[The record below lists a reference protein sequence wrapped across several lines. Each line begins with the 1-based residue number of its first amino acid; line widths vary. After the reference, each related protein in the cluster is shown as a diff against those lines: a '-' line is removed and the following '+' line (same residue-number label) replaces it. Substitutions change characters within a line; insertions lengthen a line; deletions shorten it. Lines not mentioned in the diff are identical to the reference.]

1 MATEQPA
8 ITRATFD
15 EVILP
20 IYAPA
25 EFIPVK
31 GKGSRVWDQQGKEY
45 IDFAGGIAVTA
56 LGHCHPALVA
66 ALHQQGE
73 TLWHTSNVFT
83 NEPALRLGRKLVEA
97 TFAERVVFMNSGTEA
112 NETAFKLARHYA
124 VTRHSPYK
132 TKIIAFHNAFHGR
145 SLFTVSVGGQP
156 KYSDGFGPKPADIVH
171 VPFNDLQAVKA
182 VMDDH
187 TCAVVVEPIQGEGG
201 VILPPQGYL
210 PAVRQLC
217 DEFGALL
224 ILDEVQ
230 TGMGRTGKMFAC
242 EHENVQPDIL
252 CLAKALGGGV
262 MPIGA
267 TVATEEVFSVLFDN
281 PFLHTTTFGGN
292 PLACA
297 AALATINVLLEQNL
311 PAQAEQKG
319 DMLLDGFRQL
329 GREYP
334 DLVQDARGRG
344 LLMAI
349 EFVDNEIGYS
359 FASEMFRQRVL
370 VAGTLN
376 NSKTIRIEPP
386 LTLTIEQCEQ
396 VLKAARKALAALRVS
411 VEEA

>member
-201 VILPPQGYL
+201 VTAATPAFLQGL
-210 PAVRQLC
+210 RELC
-217 DEFGALL
+217 DQHQALL
-224 ILDEVQ
+224 VFDEVQ
-230 TGMGRTGKMFAC
+230 CGMGRTGSLLAYM
-242 EHENVQPDIL
+242 HYGVTPDIL
-252 CLAKALGGGV
+252 TSAKALGGGFPV
-262 MPIGA
+262 SAM
-267 TVATEEVFSVLFDN
+267 L
-281 PFLHTTTFGGN
+281 TTHEIASAFHAGSHGSTYGGN

-297 AALATINVLLEQNL
+297 VANAAFDLINTPAVLDGVSAKRELFVKHLQRLDVEFDLFSDIRGMGLLIGAELKPQHKGRARDFLYAAADAGVMVLNAGPDVMRFVPSLIIDEQDITEGMARF
-311 PAQAEQKG
+311 AQA
-319 DMLLDGFRQL
+319 
-329 GREYP
+329 
-334 DLVQDARGRG
+334 
-344 LLMAI
+344 
-349 EFVDNEIGYS
+349 
-359 FASEMFRQRVL
+359 
-370 VAGTLN
+370 VAKVING
-376 NSKTIRIEPP
+376 
-386 LTLTIEQCEQ
+386 
-396 VLKAARKALAALRVS
+396 
-411 VEEA
+411 

>member
-201 VILPPQGYL
+201 VTAATPAFLQGL
-210 PAVRQLC
+210 CELC
-217 DEFGALL
+217 DQHQALL
-224 ILDEVQ
+224 VFDEVQ
-230 TGMGRTGKMFAC
+230 CGMGRTGSLFAYM
-242 EHENVQPDIL
+242 HYGVTPDIL
-252 CLAKALGGGV
+252 TSAKALGGGFPV
-262 MPIGA
+262 SAM
-267 TVATEEVFSVLFDN
+267 L
-281 PFLHTTTFGGN
+281 TTHEIASAFHAGSHGSTYGGN

-297 AALATINVLLEQNL
+297 VANAAFDLINTPAVLDGVSAKRELFVKHLQRLDAEFDLFSDIRGMGLLIGAELKPQHKGRARDFLYAAADAGVMVLNAGPDVMRFVPSLIIDEQDITEGMARF
-311 PAQAEQKG
+311 AQA
-319 DMLLDGFRQL
+319 
-329 GREYP
+329 
-334 DLVQDARGRG
+334 
-344 LLMAI
+344 
-349 EFVDNEIGYS
+349 
-359 FASEMFRQRVL
+359 
-370 VAGTLN
+370 VAKVING
-376 NSKTIRIEPP
+376 
-386 LTLTIEQCEQ
+386 
-396 VLKAARKALAALRVS
+396 
-411 VEEA
+411 

>member
-45 IDFAGGIAVTA
+45 VDFAGGIAVTA

-66 ALHQQGE
+66 ALHEQGE
-73 TLWHTSNVFT
+73 KLWHTSTVFT
-83 NEPALRLGRKLVEA
+83 NEPALRLGRKLVDA
-97 TFAERVVFMNSGTEA
+97 TFADRVVFMNAGTEA
-112 NETAFKLARHYA
+112 NETAFKLARHYT

-171 VPFNDLQAVKA
+171 VPFNDLHAVKA

-201 VILPPQGYL
+201 VTAATPEFLQGL
-210 PAVRQLC
+210 RDLC
-217 DEFGALL
+217 DQHQALL
-224 ILDEVQ
+224 VFDEVQ
-230 TGMGRTGKMFAC
+230 CGMGRTGSLFAYM
-242 EHENVQPDIL
+242 HYGVTPDIL
-252 CLAKALGGGV
+252 TSAKALGGGF
-262 MPIGA
+262 PISAMLA
-267 TVATEEVFSVLFDN
+267 THDIASAFHAGSHGSTY
-281 PFLHTTTFGGN
+281 GGN

-297 AALATINVLLEQNL
+297 VGGAAFDLINTPEVLDGVTAKRELFVQHLQQIDARFDLFSDIRGMGLLIGAELKPQYHGKARDFLYAAAEAGVMVLNAGPDVMRFVPSL
-311 PAQAEQKG
+311 VIDDSDIAEGMARFAQAVE
-319 DMLLDGFRQL
+319 
-329 GREYP
+329 
-334 DLVQDARGRG
+334 
-344 LLMAI
+344 
-349 EFVDNEIGYS
+349 
-359 FASEMFRQRVL
+359 RVL
-370 VAGTLN
+370 SA
-376 NSKTIRIEPP
+376 
-386 LTLTIEQCEQ
+386 
-396 VLKAARKALAALRVS
+396 
-411 VEEA
+411 

>member
-156 KYSDGFGPKPADIVH
+156 KYSDGLGPKPADIVH

-201 VILPPQGYL
+201 VTAATPAFLQGL
-210 PAVRQLC
+210 RELC
-217 DEFGALL
+217 DQHQALL
-224 ILDEVQ
+224 VFDEVQ
-230 TGMGRTGKMFAC
+230 CGMGRTGSLFAYM
-242 EHENVQPDIL
+242 HYGVTPDIL
-252 CLAKALGGGV
+252 TSAKALGGGFPV
-262 MPIGA
+262 SAM
-267 TVATEEVFSVLFDN
+267 L
-281 PFLHTTTFGGN
+281 TTHEIASAFHAGSHGSTYGGN

-297 AALATINVLLEQNL
+297 VANAAFDLINTPAVLDGVSAKRELFVKHLQRLDAEFDLFSDIRGMGLLIGAELKPQHKGRARDFLYAAADAGVMVLNAGPDVMRFVPSLIIDEQDIAEGMARF
-311 PAQAEQKG
+311 AQA
-319 DMLLDGFRQL
+319 
-329 GREYP
+329 
-334 DLVQDARGRG
+334 
-344 LLMAI
+344 
-349 EFVDNEIGYS
+349 
-359 FASEMFRQRVL
+359 
-370 VAGTLN
+370 VAKVING
-376 NSKTIRIEPP
+376 
-386 LTLTIEQCEQ
+386 
-396 VLKAARKALAALRVS
+396 
-411 VEEA
+411 

>member
-45 IDFAGGIAVTA
+45 VDFAGGIAVTA

-66 ALHQQGE
+66 ALHEQGE

-201 VILPPQGYL
+201 VTAATPAFLQGL
-210 PAVRQLC
+210 RELC
-217 DEFGALL
+217 DQHQALL
-224 ILDEVQ
+224 VFDEVQ
-230 TGMGRTGKMFAC
+230 CGMGRTGSLFAYM
-242 EHENVQPDIL
+242 HYGVTPDIL
-252 CLAKALGGGV
+252 TSAKALGGGFPV
-262 MPIGA
+262 SAM
-267 TVATEEVFSVLFDN
+267 L
-281 PFLHTTTFGGN
+281 TTHEIASAFHAGSHGSTYGGN
-292 PLACA
+292 PLVCAVANAASDLINTPAVLDGVSAKRELFVKHLQRLDAEFDLFSDIRGMGLLIGAELKPQHKGRARDFLYA
-297 AALATINVLLEQNL
+297 AADAGVMVLNAGPDVMRFVPSLIIDEQDITEGMARF
-311 PAQAEQKG
+311 AQA
-319 DMLLDGFRQL
+319 
-329 GREYP
+329 
-334 DLVQDARGRG
+334 
-344 LLMAI
+344 
-349 EFVDNEIGYS
+349 
-359 FASEMFRQRVL
+359 
-370 VAGTLN
+370 VAKVING
-376 NSKTIRIEPP
+376 
-386 LTLTIEQCEQ
+386 
-396 VLKAARKALAALRVS
+396 
-411 VEEA
+411 

>member
-66 ALHQQGE
+66 ALHEQGE

-83 NEPALRLGRKLVEA
+83 NEPALRLGRKLVDA

-201 VILPPQGYL
+201 VTAATPAFLQGL
-210 PAVRQLC
+210 RELC
-217 DEFGALL
+217 DQHQALL
-224 ILDEVQ
+224 VFDEVQ
-230 TGMGRTGKMFAC
+230 CGMGRTGSLFAYM
-242 EHENVQPDIL
+242 HYGVTPDIL
-252 CLAKALGGGV
+252 TSAKALGGGFPV
-262 MPIGA
+262 SAM
-267 TVATEEVFSVLFDN
+267 L
-281 PFLHTTTFGGN
+281 TTHEIASAFHAGSHGSTYGGN
-292 PLACA
+292 PLASAVANAAFDLINTPAVLDGVNAKRELFVKHLQQLDAEFDLFSDIRGMGLLIGAELKPQHKGRARDFLYA
-297 AALATINVLLEQNL
+297 AAEAGVMVLNAGPDVMRFVPSLIIEEQDIAEGMARF
-311 PAQAEQKG
+311 AQA
-319 DMLLDGFRQL
+319 
-329 GREYP
+329 
-334 DLVQDARGRG
+334 
-344 LLMAI
+344 
-349 EFVDNEIGYS
+349 
-359 FASEMFRQRVL
+359 
-370 VAGTLN
+370 VAKVING
-376 NSKTIRIEPP
+376 
-386 LTLTIEQCEQ
+386 
-396 VLKAARKALAALRVS
+396 
-411 VEEA
+411 

>member
-45 IDFAGGIAVTA
+45 VDFAGGIAVTA

-66 ALHQQGE
+66 ALHEQGE
-73 TLWHTSNVFT
+73 KLWHTSNVFT
-83 NEPALRLGRKLVEA
+83 NEPALRLGRKLVDA
-97 TFAERVVFMNSGTEA
+97 TFADRVVFMNSGTEA
-112 NETAFKLARHYA
+112 NETAFKLARHYT

-171 VPFNDLQAVKA
+171 VPFNDLHAVKA

-201 VILPPQGYL
+201 VTAATPEFLQGL
-210 PAVRQLC
+210 RDLC
-217 DEFGALL
+217 DQHQALL
-224 ILDEVQ
+224 VFDEVQ
-230 TGMGRTGKMFAC
+230 CGMGRTGSLFAYM
-242 EHENVQPDIL
+242 HYGVTPDIL
-252 CLAKALGGGV
+252 TSAKALGGGF
-262 MPIGA
+262 PISA
-267 TVATEEVFSVLFDN
+267 ML
-281 PFLHTTTFGGN
+281 TTHDIASAFHAGSHGSTYGGN

-297 AALATINVLLEQNL
+297 VGGAAFDLINTPEVLDGVTAKRELFVQHLQQIDARFDLFSDIRGMGLLIGAELKPQYHGKARDFLYAAAEAGVIVLNAGPDVMRFVPSL
-311 PAQAEQKG
+311 VIDDSDIAEGMARFAQAVE
-319 DMLLDGFRQL
+319 
-329 GREYP
+329 
-334 DLVQDARGRG
+334 
-344 LLMAI
+344 
-349 EFVDNEIGYS
+349 
-359 FASEMFRQRVL
+359 RVL
-370 VAGTLN
+370 SA
-376 NSKTIRIEPP
+376 
-386 LTLTIEQCEQ
+386 
-396 VLKAARKALAALRVS
+396 
-411 VEEA
+411 

>member
-1 MATEQPA
+1 MAIEQPA

-132 TKIIAFHNAFHGR
+132 TKIIAFNNAFHGR

-201 VILPPQGYL
+201 VTAATPAFLQGL
-210 PAVRQLC
+210 RELC
-217 DEFGALL
+217 DQHQALL
-224 ILDEVQ
+224 VFDEVQ
-230 TGMGRTGKMFAC
+230 CGMGRTGSLFAYM
-242 EHENVQPDIL
+242 HYGVTPDIL
-252 CLAKALGGGV
+252 TSAKALGGGFPV
-262 MPIGA
+262 SAM
-267 TVATEEVFSVLFDN
+267 L
-281 PFLHTTTFGGN
+281 TTHEIASAFHAGSHGSTYGGN

-297 AALATINVLLEQNL
+297 VANAAFDLINTPAVLDGVSAKRELFVKHLQRLDAEFDLFSDIRGMGLLIGAELKPQHKGRARDFLYAAADAGVMVLNAGPDVMRFVPSLIIDEQDIAEGMARF
-311 PAQAEQKG
+311 AQA
-319 DMLLDGFRQL
+319 
-329 GREYP
+329 
-334 DLVQDARGRG
+334 
-344 LLMAI
+344 
-349 EFVDNEIGYS
+349 
-359 FASEMFRQRVL
+359 
-370 VAGTLN
+370 VAKVING
-376 NSKTIRIEPP
+376 
-386 LTLTIEQCEQ
+386 
-396 VLKAARKALAALRVS
+396 
-411 VEEA
+411 

>member
-201 VILPPQGYL
+201 VTAATPAFLQGL
-210 PAVRQLC
+210 RELC
-217 DEFGALL
+217 DQHQALL
-224 ILDEVQ
+224 VFDEVQ
-230 TGMGRTGKMFAC
+230 CGMGRTGSLFAYM
-242 EHENVQPDIL
+242 HYGVTPDIL
-252 CLAKALGGGV
+252 TSAKALGGGFPV
-262 MPIGA
+262 SAM
-267 TVATEEVFSVLFDN
+267 L
-281 PFLHTTTFGGN
+281 TTHEIASAFHAGSHGSTYGGN
-292 PLACA
+292 LLACA
-297 AALATINVLLEQNL
+297 VANAAFDLINTPAVLDGVSAKRELFVKHLQRLDAEFDLFSDIRGMGLLIGAELKPQHKGRARDFLYAAADAGVMVLNAGPDVMRFVPSLIIDEQDITEGMARF
-311 PAQAEQKG
+311 AQA
-319 DMLLDGFRQL
+319 
-329 GREYP
+329 
-334 DLVQDARGRG
+334 
-344 LLMAI
+344 
-349 EFVDNEIGYS
+349 
-359 FASEMFRQRVL
+359 
-370 VAGTLN
+370 VAKVING
-376 NSKTIRIEPP
+376 
-386 LTLTIEQCEQ
+386 
-396 VLKAARKALAALRVS
+396 
-411 VEEA
+411 

>member
-97 TFAERVVFMNSGTEA
+97 TFAERVVFMNLKTEA

-201 VILPPQGYL
+201 VTAATPAFLQGL
-210 PAVRQLC
+210 RELC
-217 DEFGALL
+217 DQHQALL
-224 ILDEVQ
+224 VFDEVQ
-230 TGMGRTGKMFAC
+230 CGMGRTGSLFAYM
-242 EHENVQPDIL
+242 HYGVTPDIL
-252 CLAKALGGGV
+252 TSAKALGGGFPV
-262 MPIGA
+262 SAM
-267 TVATEEVFSVLFDN
+267 L
-281 PFLHTTTFGGN
+281 TTHEIASAFHAGSHGSTYGGN

-297 AALATINVLLEQNL
+297 VANAAFDLINTPAVLDGVSAKRELFVKHLQRLDAEFDLFSDIRGMGLLIGAELKPQHKGRARDFLYAAADAGVMVLNAGPDVMRFVPSLIIDEQDIAEGMARF
-311 PAQAEQKG
+311 AQA
-319 DMLLDGFRQL
+319 
-329 GREYP
+329 
-334 DLVQDARGRG
+334 
-344 LLMAI
+344 
-349 EFVDNEIGYS
+349 
-359 FASEMFRQRVL
+359 
-370 VAGTLN
+370 VAKVING
-376 NSKTIRIEPP
+376 
-386 LTLTIEQCEQ
+386 
-396 VLKAARKALAALRVS
+396 
-411 VEEA
+411 

>member
-66 ALHQQGE
+66 ALHEQGE

-83 NEPALRLGRKLVEA
+83 NEPALRLGRKLVDA

-182 VMDDH
+182 VMDGH

-201 VILPPQGYL
+201 VTAATPAFLQGL
-210 PAVRQLC
+210 RELC
-217 DEFGALL
+217 DQHQALL
-224 ILDEVQ
+224 VFDEVQ
-230 TGMGRTGKMFAC
+230 CGMGRTGSLFAYM
-242 EHENVQPDIL
+242 HYGVTPDIL
-252 CLAKALGGGV
+252 TSAKALGGGFPV
-262 MPIGA
+262 SAM
-267 TVATEEVFSVLFDN
+267 L
-281 PFLHTTTFGGN
+281 TTHEIASAFHAGSHGSTYGGN

-297 AALATINVLLEQNL
+297 VANAAFDLINTPAVLDGVNAKRELFVKHLQQLDAEFDLFSDIRGMGLLIGAELKPQHKGRARDFLYAAAEAGVMVLNAGPDVMRFVPSLIIEEQDIAEGMARF
-311 PAQAEQKG
+311 AQA
-319 DMLLDGFRQL
+319 
-329 GREYP
+329 
-334 DLVQDARGRG
+334 
-344 LLMAI
+344 
-349 EFVDNEIGYS
+349 
-359 FASEMFRQRVL
+359 
-370 VAGTLN
+370 VAKVING
-376 NSKTIRIEPP
+376 
-386 LTLTIEQCEQ
+386 
-396 VLKAARKALAALRVS
+396 
-411 VEEA
+411 

>member
-201 VILPPQGYL
+201 VTAATPAFLQGL
-210 PAVRQLC
+210 RELC
-217 DEFGALL
+217 DQHQALL
-224 ILDEVQ
+224 VFDEVQ
-230 TGMGRTGKMFAC
+230 CGMGRTGSLFAYM
-242 EHENVQPDIL
+242 HYGVTPDIL
-252 CLAKALGGGV
+252 TSAKAPGGGFPV
-262 MPIGA
+262 SAM
-267 TVATEEVFSVLFDN
+267 L
-281 PFLHTTTFGGN
+281 TTHEIASAFHAGSHGSTYGGN

-297 AALATINVLLEQNL
+297 VANAAFDLINTPAVLDGVSAKRELFVKHLQRLDAEFDLFSDIRGMGLLIGAELKPQHKGRARDFLYAAAEAGVMVLNAGPDVMRFVPSLIIDEQDITEGMARF
-311 PAQAEQKG
+311 AQA
-319 DMLLDGFRQL
+319 
-329 GREYP
+329 
-334 DLVQDARGRG
+334 
-344 LLMAI
+344 
-349 EFVDNEIGYS
+349 
-359 FASEMFRQRVL
+359 
-370 VAGTLN
+370 VAKVING
-376 NSKTIRIEPP
+376 
-386 LTLTIEQCEQ
+386 
-396 VLKAARKALAALRVS
+396 
-411 VEEA
+411 

>member
-73 TLWHTSNVFT
+73 MLWHTSNVFT

-201 VILPPQGYL
+201 VTAATPAFLQGL
-210 PAVRQLC
+210 RELC
-217 DEFGALL
+217 DQHQALL
-224 ILDEVQ
+224 VFDEVQ
-230 TGMGRTGKMFAC
+230 CGMGRTGSLFAYM
-242 EHENVQPDIL
+242 HYGVTPDIL
-252 CLAKALGGGV
+252 TSAKALGGGFPV
-262 MPIGA
+262 SAM
-267 TVATEEVFSVLFDN
+267 L
-281 PFLHTTTFGGN
+281 TTHEIASAFHAGSHGSTYGGN
-292 PLACA
+292 PLASAVANAAFDLINTPAVLDGVSAKRELFVKHLQRLDAEFDLFSDIRGMGLLIGAELKPQHKGRARDFLYA
-297 AALATINVLLEQNL
+297 AADAGVMVLNAGPDVMRFVPSLIIDEQDITEGMARF
-311 PAQAEQKG
+311 AQA
-319 DMLLDGFRQL
+319 
-329 GREYP
+329 
-334 DLVQDARGRG
+334 
-344 LLMAI
+344 
-349 EFVDNEIGYS
+349 
-359 FASEMFRQRVL
+359 
-370 VAGTLN
+370 VAKVING
-376 NSKTIRIEPP
+376 
-386 LTLTIEQCEQ
+386 
-396 VLKAARKALAALRVS
+396 
-411 VEEA
+411 

>member
-45 IDFAGGIAVTA
+45 VDFAGGIAVTA

-66 ALHQQGE
+66 ALHEQGE

-112 NETAFKLARHYA
+112 NETAFKLARHCA

-201 VILPPQGYL
+201 VTAATPAFLQGL
-210 PAVRQLC
+210 RELC
-217 DEFGALL
+217 DQHQALL
-224 ILDEVQ
+224 VFDEVQ
-230 TGMGRTGKMFAC
+230 CGMGRTGSLFAYM
-242 EHENVQPDIL
+242 HYGVTPDIL
-252 CLAKALGGGV
+252 TSAKALGGGFPV
-262 MPIGA
+262 SAM
-267 TVATEEVFSVLFDN
+267 L
-281 PFLHTTTFGGN
+281 TTHEIASAFHAGSHGSTYGGN

-297 AALATINVLLEQNL
+297 VANAAFDLINTPAVLDGVSAKRELFVKHLQQLDAEFDLFSDIRGMGLLIGAELKPQHKGRARDFL
-311 PAQAEQKG
+311 YAAAQAGVMVLNAGPDVMRFVPSLIIDEQDIAEG
-319 DMLLDGFRQL
+319 M
-329 GREYP
+329 
-334 DLVQDARGRG
+334 AR
-344 LLMAI
+344 
-349 EFVDNEIGYS
+349 
-359 FASEMFRQRVL
+359 FAQA
-370 VAGTLN
+370 VAKVING
-376 NSKTIRIEPP
+376 
-386 LTLTIEQCEQ
+386 
-396 VLKAARKALAALRVS
+396 
-411 VEEA
+411 

>member
-45 IDFAGGIAVTA
+45 VDFAGGIAVTA

-66 ALHQQGE
+66 ALHEQGE

-83 NEPALRLGRKLVEA
+83 NEPALRLGRKLVDA

-201 VILPPQGYL
+201 VTAATPAFLQGL
-210 PAVRQLC
+210 RELC
-217 DEFGALL
+217 DQHQALL
-224 ILDEVQ
+224 VFDEVQ
-230 TGMGRTGKMFAC
+230 CGMGRTGSLFAC
-242 EHENVQPDIL
+242 MHYGVTPDIL
-252 CLAKALGGGV
+252 TSAKALGGGFPV
-262 MPIGA
+262 SAM
-267 TVATEEVFSVLFDN
+267 L
-281 PFLHTTTFGGN
+281 TTHEIASAFHAGSHGSTYGGN

-297 AALATINVLLEQNL
+297 VANAAFDLINTPAVLDGVNAKRELFVKHLQQLDAEFDLFSDIRGMGLLIGAELKPQHKGRARDFLYAAAEAGVMVLNAGPDVMRFVPSLIIEEQDIAEGMARF
-311 PAQAEQKG
+311 AQA
-319 DMLLDGFRQL
+319 
-329 GREYP
+329 
-334 DLVQDARGRG
+334 
-344 LLMAI
+344 
-349 EFVDNEIGYS
+349 
-359 FASEMFRQRVL
+359 
-370 VAGTLN
+370 VAKVING
-376 NSKTIRIEPP
+376 
-386 LTLTIEQCEQ
+386 
-396 VLKAARKALAALRVS
+396 
-411 VEEA
+411 

>member
-201 VILPPQGYL
+201 VTAATPAFLQGL
-210 PAVRQLC
+210 RELC
-217 DEFGALL
+217 DQHQALL
-224 ILDEVQ
+224 VFDEVQ
-230 TGMGRTGKMFAC
+230 CGMGRTGSLFAYM
-242 EHENVQPDIL
+242 HYGVTPDIL
-252 CLAKALGGGV
+252 TSAKALGGGFPV
-262 MPIGA
+262 SAM
-267 TVATEEVFSVLFDN
+267 L
-281 PFLHTTTFGGN
+281 TTHEIASAFHAGSHGSTYGGN
-292 PLACA
+292 PLASAVANAAFDLINTPAVLDGVSAKRELFVKHLQRLDAEFDLFSDIRGMGLLIGAELKPQHKGRARDFLYA
-297 AALATINVLLEQNL
+297 AADAGVMVLNAGPDVMRFVPSLIIDEQDIAEGMARF
-311 PAQAEQKG
+311 AQA
-319 DMLLDGFRQL
+319 
-329 GREYP
+329 
-334 DLVQDARGRG
+334 
-344 LLMAI
+344 
-349 EFVDNEIGYS
+349 
-359 FASEMFRQRVL
+359 
-370 VAGTLN
+370 VAKVING
-376 NSKTIRIEPP
+376 
-386 LTLTIEQCEQ
+386 
-396 VLKAARKALAALRVS
+396 
-411 VEEA
+411 

>member
-83 NEPALRLGRKLVEA
+83 NEPALRLGRNLVEA
-97 TFAERVVFMNSGTEA
+97 TFAARAVFMNSGTEA

-201 VILPPQGYL
+201 VTAATPAFLQGL
-210 PAVRQLC
+210 RELC
-217 DEFGALL
+217 DQHQALL
-224 ILDEVQ
+224 VFDEVQ
-230 TGMGRTGKMFAC
+230 CGMGRTGSLFAYM
-242 EHENVQPDIL
+242 HYGVTPDIL
-252 CLAKALGGGV
+252 TSAKALGGGFPV
-262 MPIGA
+262 SAM
-267 TVATEEVFSVLFDN
+267 L
-281 PFLHTTTFGGN
+281 TTHEIASAFHAGSHGSTYGGN

-297 AALATINVLLEQNL
+297 VANAAFDLINTPAVLDGVSAKRELFVKHLQRLDAEFDLFSEIRGMGLLIGAELKPQHKGRARDFLYAAADAGVMVLNAGPDVMRFVPSLIIDEQDITEGMARF
-311 PAQAEQKG
+311 AQA
-319 DMLLDGFRQL
+319 
-329 GREYP
+329 
-334 DLVQDARGRG
+334 
-344 LLMAI
+344 
-349 EFVDNEIGYS
+349 
-359 FASEMFRQRVL
+359 
-370 VAGTLN
+370 VAKVING
-376 NSKTIRIEPP
+376 
-386 LTLTIEQCEQ
+386 
-396 VLKAARKALAALRVS
+396 
-411 VEEA
+411 

>member
-66 ALHQQGE
+66 ALHEQGE

-83 NEPALRLGRKLVEA
+83 NEPALRLGRKLVDA
-97 TFAERVVFMNSGTEA
+97 TFAERVVFMNSGTDA

-201 VILPPQGYL
+201 VTAATPAFLQGL
-210 PAVRQLC
+210 RELC
-217 DEFGALL
+217 DQHQALL
-224 ILDEVQ
+224 VFDEVQ
-230 TGMGRTGKMFAC
+230 CGMGRTGSLFAYM
-242 EHENVQPDIL
+242 HYGVTPDIL
-252 CLAKALGGGV
+252 TSAKALGGGFPV
-262 MPIGA
+262 SAM
-267 TVATEEVFSVLFDN
+267 L
-281 PFLHTTTFGGN
+281 TTHEIASAFHAGSHGSTYGGN

-297 AALATINVLLEQNL
+297 VANAAFDLINTPAVLDGVNAKRELFVKHLQQLDAEFDLFSDSRGMGLLIGAELKPQHKGRARDFLYAAAEAGVMVLNAGPDVMRFVPSLIIEEQDIAEGMARF
-311 PAQAEQKG
+311 AQA
-319 DMLLDGFRQL
+319 
-329 GREYP
+329 
-334 DLVQDARGRG
+334 
-344 LLMAI
+344 
-349 EFVDNEIGYS
+349 
-359 FASEMFRQRVL
+359 
-370 VAGTLN
+370 VAKVING
-376 NSKTIRIEPP
+376 
-386 LTLTIEQCEQ
+386 
-396 VLKAARKALAALRVS
+396 
-411 VEEA
+411 

>member
-73 TLWHTSNVFT
+73 MLWHTSNVFT

-187 TCAVVVEPIQGEGG
+187 TSAVVVEPIQGEGG
-201 VILPPQGYL
+201 VTAATPAFLQGL
-210 PAVRQLC
+210 RELC
-217 DEFGALL
+217 DQHQALL
-224 ILDEVQ
+224 VFDEVQ
-230 TGMGRTGKMFAC
+230 CGMGRTGSLFAYM
-242 EHENVQPDIL
+242 HYGVTPDIL
-252 CLAKALGGGV
+252 TSAKALGGGFPV
-262 MPIGA
+262 SAM
-267 TVATEEVFSVLFDN
+267 L
-281 PFLHTTTFGGN
+281 TTHEIASAFHAGSHGSTYGGN

-297 AALATINVLLEQNL
+297 VANAAFDLINTPAVLDGVSAKRELFVKHLQRLDAEFDLFSDIRGMGLLIGAELKPQHKGRARDFLYAAADAGVMVLNAGPDVMRFVPSL
-311 PAQAEQKG
+311 IIDEPDITEGMARFAQA
-319 DMLLDGFRQL
+319 
-329 GREYP
+329 
-334 DLVQDARGRG
+334 
-344 LLMAI
+344 
-349 EFVDNEIGYS
+349 
-359 FASEMFRQRVL
+359 
-370 VAGTLN
+370 VAKVING
-376 NSKTIRIEPP
+376 
-386 LTLTIEQCEQ
+386 
-396 VLKAARKALAALRVS
+396 
-411 VEEA
+411 

>member
-83 NEPALRLGRKLVEA
+83 NEPALHLGRKLVEA

-201 VILPPQGYL
+201 VTAATPAFLQGL
-210 PAVRQLC
+210 RELC
-217 DEFGALL
+217 DQHQALL
-224 ILDEVQ
+224 VFDEVQ
-230 TGMGRTGKMFAC
+230 CGMGRTGSLFAYM
-242 EHENVQPDIL
+242 HYGVTPDIL
-252 CLAKALGGGV
+252 TSAKALGGGFPV
-262 MPIGA
+262 SAM
-267 TVATEEVFSVLFDN
+267 L
-281 PFLHTTTFGGN
+281 TTHEIASAFHAGSHGSTYGGN

-297 AALATINVLLEQNL
+297 VANAAFDLINTPAVLDGVSAKRELFVKHLQRLDVEFDLFSDIRGMGLLIGAELKPQHKGRARDFLYAAADAGVMVLNAGPDVMRFVPSLIIDEQDITEGMARF
-311 PAQAEQKG
+311 AQA
-319 DMLLDGFRQL
+319 
-329 GREYP
+329 
-334 DLVQDARGRG
+334 
-344 LLMAI
+344 
-349 EFVDNEIGYS
+349 
-359 FASEMFRQRVL
+359 
-370 VAGTLN
+370 VAKVING
-376 NSKTIRIEPP
+376 
-386 LTLTIEQCEQ
+386 
-396 VLKAARKALAALRVS
+396 
-411 VEEA
+411 

>member
-66 ALHQQGE
+66 ALHEQGE

-83 NEPALRLGRKLVEA
+83 NEPALRLGRKLVDA

-201 VILPPQGYL
+201 VTAATPAFLQGL
-210 PAVRQLC
+210 RELC
-217 DEFGALL
+217 DQHQALL
-224 ILDEVQ
+224 VFDEVQ
-230 TGMGRTGKMFAC
+230 CGMGRTGSLFAYM
-242 EHENVQPDIL
+242 HYGVTPAIL
-252 CLAKALGGGV
+252 TSAKALGGGFPV
-262 MPIGA
+262 SAM
-267 TVATEEVFSVLFDN
+267 L
-281 PFLHTTTFGGN
+281 TTHEIASAFHAGSHGSTYGGN

-297 AALATINVLLEQNL
+297 VANAAFDLINTPAVLDGVNAKRELFVKHLQQLDAEFDLFSDIRGMGLLIGAELKPQHKGRARDFLYAAAEAGVMVLNAGPDVMRFVPSLIIEEQDIAEGMARF
-311 PAQAEQKG
+311 AQA
-319 DMLLDGFRQL
+319 
-329 GREYP
+329 
-334 DLVQDARGRG
+334 
-344 LLMAI
+344 
-349 EFVDNEIGYS
+349 
-359 FASEMFRQRVL
+359 
-370 VAGTLN
+370 VAKVING
-376 NSKTIRIEPP
+376 
-386 LTLTIEQCEQ
+386 
-396 VLKAARKALAALRVS
+396 
-411 VEEA
+411 

>member
-31 GKGSRVWDQQGKEY
+31 GKGSRVWDQQEKEY

-201 VILPPQGYL
+201 VTAATPAFLQGL
-210 PAVRQLC
+210 RELC
-217 DEFGALL
+217 DQHQALL
-224 ILDEVQ
+224 VFDEVQ
-230 TGMGRTGKMFAC
+230 CGMGRTGSLFAYM
-242 EHENVQPDIL
+242 HYGVTPDIL
-252 CLAKALGGGV
+252 TSAKALGGGFPV
-262 MPIGA
+262 SAM
-267 TVATEEVFSVLFDN
+267 L
-281 PFLHTTTFGGN
+281 TTHEIASAFHAGSHGSTYGGN

-297 AALATINVLLEQNL
+297 VANAAFDLINTPAVLDGVSAKRELFVKHLQRLDAEFDLFSDIRGMGLLIGAELKPQHKGRARDFLYAAADAGVMVLNAGPDVMRFVPSLIIDEQDITEGMARF
-311 PAQAEQKG
+311 AQA
-319 DMLLDGFRQL
+319 
-329 GREYP
+329 
-334 DLVQDARGRG
+334 
-344 LLMAI
+344 
-349 EFVDNEIGYS
+349 
-359 FASEMFRQRVL
+359 
-370 VAGTLN
+370 VAKVING
-376 NSKTIRIEPP
+376 
-386 LTLTIEQCEQ
+386 
-396 VLKAARKALAALRVS
+396 
-411 VEEA
+411 

>member
-45 IDFAGGIAVTA
+45 VDFAGGIAVTA

-66 ALHQQGE
+66 ALHEQGE

-83 NEPALRLGRKLVEA
+83 NEPALRLGRKLVGA
-97 TFAERVVFMNSGTEA
+97 ALAERVVFMNSGTEA

-201 VILPPQGYL
+201 VTAATPAFLQGL
-210 PAVRQLC
+210 RELC
-217 DEFGALL
+217 DQHQALL
-224 ILDEVQ
+224 VFDEVQ
-230 TGMGRTGKMFAC
+230 CGMGRTGSLFAYM
-242 EHENVQPDIL
+242 HYGVTPDIL
-252 CLAKALGGGV
+252 TSAKALGGGFPV
-262 MPIGA
+262 SAM
-267 TVATEEVFSVLFDN
+267 L
-281 PFLHTTTFGGN
+281 TTHEIASAFHAGSHGSTYGGN

-297 AALATINVLLEQNL
+297 VANAAFDLINTPAVLDGVSAKRELFVKHLQRLDAEFDLFSDIRGMGLLIGAELKPQHKGRARDFLYAAADAGVMVLNAGPDVMRFVPSLIIDEQDIAEGMARF
-311 PAQAEQKG
+311 AQA
-319 DMLLDGFRQL
+319 
-329 GREYP
+329 
-334 DLVQDARGRG
+334 
-344 LLMAI
+344 
-349 EFVDNEIGYS
+349 
-359 FASEMFRQRVL
+359 
-370 VAGTLN
+370 VAKVING
-376 NSKTIRIEPP
+376 
-386 LTLTIEQCEQ
+386 
-396 VLKAARKALAALRVS
+396 
-411 VEEA
+411 

>member
-25 EFIPVK
+25 EFIPVM

-201 VILPPQGYL
+201 VTAATPAFLQGL
-210 PAVRQLC
+210 RELC
-217 DEFGALL
+217 DQHQALL
-224 ILDEVQ
+224 VFDEVQ
-230 TGMGRTGKMFAC
+230 CGMGRTGSLFAYM
-242 EHENVQPDIL
+242 HYGVTPDIL
-252 CLAKALGGGV
+252 TSAKALGGGFPV
-262 MPIGA
+262 SAM
-267 TVATEEVFSVLFDN
+267 L
-281 PFLHTTTFGGN
+281 TTHEIASAFHAGSHGSTYGGN

-297 AALATINVLLEQNL
+297 VANAAFDLINTPAVLDGVSAKRELFVKHLQRLDAEFDLFSDIRGMGLLIGAELKPQHKGRARDFLYAAADAGVMVLNAGPDVMRFVPSLIIDEQDITEGMARF
-311 PAQAEQKG
+311 AQA
-319 DMLLDGFRQL
+319 
-329 GREYP
+329 
-334 DLVQDARGRG
+334 
-344 LLMAI
+344 
-349 EFVDNEIGYS
+349 
-359 FASEMFRQRVL
+359 
-370 VAGTLN
+370 VAKVING
-376 NSKTIRIEPP
+376 
-386 LTLTIEQCEQ
+386 
-396 VLKAARKALAALRVS
+396 
-411 VEEA
+411 